1 MNHGSIPV
9 VQIGK
14 LRLRDMQRLAQSHS
28 PERGRARRI
37 VPARAP
43 SASCE
48 PALGRALETQ
58 VTETRSLL
66 SLTALLG
73 GSQREAQ
80 DATQTEETPFPLRPA
95 KAIGLQDR
103 GPCPPAEPLDSS
115 LGSDTAHYG
124 PSSRAPRNPLP
135 SSGSC
140 AALQT
145 PCLVLRPPLPA
156 SPVGHRWEQAV

>member
-1 MNHGSIPV
+1 MLH
-9 VQIGK
+9 
-14 LRLRDMQRLAQSHS
+14 RLRRPPS
-28 PERGRARRI
+28 
-37 VPARAP
+37 P
-43 SASCE
+43 SAL
-48 PALGRALETQ
+48 PRPLGFK
-58 VTETRSLL
+58 TEVLAR
-66 SLTALLG
+66 
-73 GSQREAQ
+73 
-80 DATQTEETPFPLRPA
+80 
-95 KAIGLQDR
+95 
-103 GPCPPAEPLDSS
+103 PAEPLDSS